1 MATEIIMP
9 KAGMAMEEGTIV
21 KWFKKEGDT
30 VEVGEPLLEILT
42 DKVNMEVEA
51 PASGTLLKI
60 LAQEGEVLPVITTI
74 GYIGKPGEEVPQ
86 GQTSDQKAVT
96 TESPQDLMIDDV
108 QPVED
113 KEQEDP
119 INTQKV
125 RATPASRKIAKENN
139 IDLKDISGSGPKG
152 RVQRMDV
159 AEYLEGLQRE
169 GAKIT
174 PLAKKIA
181 QGEGVELSALK
192 GTGVGGKIV
201 KDDVLRFLETQEQK
215 IEKDNII
222 PLTGMRKVIGE
233 RMTQSFFTA
242 PTFTLNIEVDMT
254 ETTKLRKQLKETI
267 LQQTGKKL
275 TFTDIIILATS
286 KALKQFPIVNAT
298 LVEEGILLHR
308 HVHMALAIGLDEGL
322 LVPVIRN
329 TDQMTLSEIVVAA
342 KDVAEKAVS
351 KKLSPDQLQGSTFTI
366 SNLGMYGISHFNPII
381 NQPNSAILGV
391 NAIIEKMRVVDGE
404 PKVRPIMNLSLTID
418 HRVIDGT
425 PGAKFLQYL
434 KQLLENPMMMLI

>member
-86 GQTSDQKAVT
+86 GQTSAQKAVT

-152 RVQRMDV
+152 RVQRIDV

-201 KDDVLRFLETQEQK
+201 KNDVLRSLETQEQK

-329 TDQMTLSEIVVAA
+329 TDRMTLSEIVVAA

-366 SNLGMYGISHFNPII
+366 SNLGMFGISHFNPII